1 MAALINV
8 RRDVSDTF
16 YRYKM
21 ERLQTKVEGK
31 GNGIKTVIVNL
42 TSVAQSLERPGAYL
56 IKFFGFELGAQTNI
70 DPKDDRWIING
81 AHESAKLQ
89 DLLDVF
95 IKKFVLCH
103 KCKNPETRTEIKD
116 ERIYLDCK
124 ACGVRSDVDL
134 RHKLSG
140 FILKSQTTGK
150 KGKKDKAARKEARK
164 AKQNG
169 QANGNGKASD
179 DDDNSNHSG
188 DKETGDSGS
197 ANGDANGDIASDDDA
212 FTRKIKAEAQ
222 DIKQAEIEVK
232 DDEWAVDMSE
242 EAVKARQQNLPDE
255 FKQKLVLN
263 GEDDD
268 EDGEAG
274 GNTVYD
280 QLGDWIQE
288 QTEEKGSVDQIDGV
302 DIFVK
307 AKELGI
313 DGKHR
318 TVQVLV
324 LTLFD
329 DNVIVQIPKRASLLA
344 KMIGESE
351 RHQKALLNGT
361 ERFVGERMKS
371 SPAFVDKIVKILAL
385 YYQHDLASEEVLTKW
400 CSRASKKYV
409 DVSVSRKIRKAT
421 EPFLKW
427 LDEADEDSEEET
439 EEE

>member
-8 RRDVSDTF
+8 RRDVSDSF

-31 GNGIKTVIVNL
+31 GNGIKTVVVNL
-42 TSVAQSLERPGAYL
+42 TSVAQSLDRPGAYL

-89 DLLDVF
+89 DLLDIF
-95 IKKFVLCH
+95 IKKFVLCQ
-103 KCKNPETRTEIKD
+103 KCKNPETKVEIKD
-116 ERIYLDCK
+116 GIIELDCK
-124 ACGVRSDVDL
+124 ACGVHSSVDL

-140 FILKSQTTGK
+140 YIIKNQAPSKKS
-150 KGKKDKAARKEARK
+150 KKDKAERKAARK

-169 QANGNGKASD
+169 QANGKGSD
-179 DDDNSNHSG
+179 DEDKSDNSA
-188 DKETGDSGS
+188 DKENGDSGS

-212 FTRKIKAEAQ
+212 LTRKIKTEAQ
-222 DIKQAEIEVK
+222 EIKNTNLVVK

-242 EAVKARQQNLPDE
+242 EAVKARQQNLPGE
-255 FKQKLVLN
+255 FKQKLKIG
-263 GEDDD
+263 GEDED
-268 EDGEAG
+268 EDGEGG

-288 QTEEKGSVDQIDGV
+288 QTEEKGSVDKVDGV

-313 DGKHR
+313 ETKHR

-324 LTLFD
+324 LTLFN
-329 DNVIVQIPKRASLLA
+329 DNIIAQIPKRAALLA
-344 KMIGESE
+344 KVCPYT
-351 RHQKALLNGT
+351 RH
-361 ERFVGERMKS
+361 
-371 SPAFVDKIVKILAL
+371 
-385 YYQHDLASEEVLTKW
+385 LTK
-400 CSRASKKYV
+400 S
-409 DVSVSRKIRKAT
+409 
-421 EPFLKW
+421 P
-427 LDEADEDSEEET
+427 
-439 EEE
+439 